1 MTDGAAKIRMRQD
14 TAAPLLSVKGVS
26 KRFPGVQAL
35 RDIDLDLSK
44 GEVLALLGEN
54 GAGKSTLLKI
64 LSGAQAAD
72 EGSILLDGRPY
83 DVTQP
88 HEAQAEGVVTI
99 YQEFTLIPT
108 LSVAENIMVGREAGR
123 AGLVH
128 WGATFRAASEALGR
142 LGLTINPRRLV
153 RDLSVADQQMV
164 EIARALSM
172 DARLIIMDEPTAA
185 LSATEV
191 DRLLG
196 LVRALKQKGIGI
208 IYVTHRLDEVMAV
221 CDRATVL
228 RDGRLVGSVPI
239 ASTSVDHLIR
249 MMVGRDL
256 GATAPVEGGAARPGP
271 PALRLEHI
279 ATGNRDDPHATVVN
293 DISLSVQP
301 GEILGI
307 AGLVGAGRTELARA
321 GFGADPIAAGA
332 IFVEGRQVTIRSPAD
347 AIALGI
353 GLVPED
359 RKQQAL
365 FLSLAIRNNMAVT
378 AMGRRRAPFDYISDA
393 WEKGLVREFQEALG
407 IRMAS
412 PDQAIGNLSGG
423 NQQKVVL
430 ARWLALKP
438 KILIVD
444 EPTRGIDVAAKAEV
458 HGLLGRLARDGIAVI
473 VISSELPEVI
483 ALADRIV
490 TLREGRLTGELSRR
504 DANEEG
510 LMRLMTLRTDALEP
524 A

>member
-1 MTDGAAKIRMRQD
+1 MTGFVDPQQP
-14 TAAPLLSVKGVS
+14 APLLSVRNLS

-35 RDIDLDLSK
+35 SGIDLDLAA

-72 EGSILLDGRPY
+72 SGSILLDSKPY
-83 DVTQP
+83 RATQP
-88 HEAQAEGVVTI
+88 HEAQAAGVVTI

-108 LSVAENIMVGREAGR
+108 LSVAENIMLGREAGR

-128 WGATFRAASEALGR
+128 WGATFRAARDALDR
-142 LGLTINPRRLV
+142 LGLSINPRRLV
-153 RDLSVADQQMV
+153 CDLSVADQQMV

-172 DARLIIMDEPTAA
+172 EARLIIMDEPTAA
-185 LSATEV
+185 LSASEV

-196 LVRALKQKGIGI
+196 LVRTLRGRGIGI
-208 IYVTHRLDEVMAV
+208 IYVTHRLDEVMSV

-228 RDGRLVGSVPI
+228 RDGRLVGSVEI
-239 ASTSVDHLIR
+239 GKTQVDHLIR

-256 GATAPVEGGAARPGP
+256 GILAPVAGGAARTGE
-271 PALRLEHI
+271 PALRVSHLSTH
-279 ATGNRDDPHATVVN
+279 NPSDPHATAVSDV
-293 DISLSVQP
+293 SLSVQP

-307 AGLVGAGRTELARA
+307 AGLVGAGRTEVARA
-321 GFGADPIAAGA
+321 VFGADPISAGTIA
-332 IFVEGRQVTIRSPAD
+332 VDGREVSIRSPAD

-365 FLSLAIRNNMAVT
+365 FLSLAVRNNMAVA
-378 AMGRRRAPFDYISDA
+378 AMGKRRAPFAYISDA
-393 WEKGLVREFQEALG
+393 WERGLVTDFQKALG
-407 IRMAS
+407 IRLAS
-412 PDQAIGNLSGG
+412 PDQAIVNLSGG

-430 ARWLALKP
+430 ARWLALRP
-438 KILIVD
+438 RILIVD

-458 HGLLGRLARDGIAVI
+458 HQLLGRLAMDGIAVI

-490 TLREGRLTGELSRR
+490 TLREGRLTGEVLRR
-504 DANEEG
+504 DATEER
-510 LMRLMTLRTDALEP
+510 LMRLMTLDNHALEP
-524 A
+524 V

>member
-1 MTDGAAKIRMRQD
+1 MGDPAGGTPPSGSA
-14 TAAPLLSVKGVS
+14 LLQVRGVS

-35 RDIDLDLSK
+35 SGIDLDLAP

-72 EGSILLDGRPY
+72 AGTILLDGAPY
-83 DVTQP
+83 GATQP
-88 HEAQAEGVVTI
+88 HEAQALGVVTI

-108 LSVAENIMVGREAGR
+108 LSVAENIMIGREAGR
-123 AGLVH
+123 AGFVN
-128 WGATFRAASEALGR
+128 WGASFRAAREALDR
-142 LGLTINPRRLV
+142 LGLTITPRRLV

-172 DARLIIMDEPTAA
+172 EARLIIMDEPTAA
-185 LSATEV
+185 LSAAEV
-191 DRLLG
+191 DRLLA
-196 LVRALKQKGIGI
+196 LVRTLKARGIGI
-208 IYVTHRLDEVMAV
+208 IYVTHRLDEVMTV

-228 RDGRLVGSVPI
+228 RDGRLVGSVAI
-239 ASTSVDHLIR
+239 ADTGIDHLIR

-256 GATAPVEGGAARPGP
+256 GAMAPIEGGAARAGA
-271 PALRLEHI
+271 PALRVSHLGTSD
-279 ATGNRDDPHATVVN
+279 ATDPHATSIS

-301 GEILGI
+301 GEVLGI

-321 GFGADPIAAGA
+321 VFGADAIAAGQ
-332 IFVEGRQVTIRSPAD
+332 IFVDGREVAIRSPAD

-378 AMGRRRAPFDYISDA
+378 AMGRRRAPFNYVSEK
-393 WEKGLVREFQEALG
+393 WERGLVREFQKALG

-412 PDQAIGNLSGG
+412 PEQAIGNLSGG

-458 HGLLGRLARDGIAVI
+458 HQLLGRLARDGIAVI

-490 TLREGRLTGELSRR
+490 TLREGRLTGEMSRR
-504 DANEEG
+504 DATEEG
-510 LMRLMTLRTDALEP
+510 LMRLMTLSTAVLEP

>member
-1 MTDGAAKIRMRQD
+1 MPNETHLPQPTPI
-14 TAAPLLSVKGVS
+14 LSVRKLS

-35 RDIDLDLSK
+35 SDIDLELVS

-72 EGSILLDGRPY
+72 SGSILLDGKPFRAA
-83 DVTQP
+83 QP
-88 HEAQAEGVVTI
+88 HEAQASGIVTI

-108 LSVAENIMVGREAGR
+108 LSVAENIMIGREAGR

-128 WGATFRAASEALGR
+128 WGATFRAAREALDR

-172 DARLIIMDEPTAA
+172 EARLIIMDEPTAA
-185 LSATEV
+185 LSSGEV
-191 DRLLG
+191 DRLLK
-196 LVRALKQKGIGI
+196 LVRNLSSRGIGI
-208 IYVTHRLDEVMAV
+208 IYVTHRLDEVMAI

-228 RDGRLVGSVPI
+228 RDGRLVGSVEI
-239 ASTSVDHLIR
+239 ATTGINQLIR

-256 GATAPVEGGAARPGP
+256 GTLAPIAGGTARTGT
-271 PALRLEHI
+271 PALRVSHL
-279 ATGNRDDPHATVVN
+279 ATHNPSDPHATAVADV
-293 DISLSVQP
+293 SLMVQP

-321 GFGADPIAAGA
+321 IFGADPVSAGE
-332 IFVEGRQVTIRSPAD
+332 IFVDGRQVSIGSPAD
-347 AIALGI
+347 AIGLGI

-378 AMGRRRAPFDYISDA
+378 AMGRRRAPFAYVSDA
-393 WEKGLVREFQEALG
+393 WERGLVGDFQKALG

-438 KILIVD
+438 RILIVD

-458 HGLLGRLARDGIAVI
+458 HQLLGRLAMDGIAVI

-490 TLREGRLTGELSRR
+490 TLREGRLTGEVLRR
-504 DANEEG
+504 YATQEG
-510 LMRLMTLRTDALEP
+510 LMRLMTMRTDTLEH
-524 A
+524 AGRLTS

>member
-1 MTDGAAKIRMRQD
+1 MATSSSASNL
-14 TAAPLLSVKGVS
+14 LLSMSGIS
-26 KRFPGVQAL
+26 KRFPGVVAL
-35 RDIDLDLSK
+35 SDVGLELRR
-44 GEVLALLGEN
+44 GEVLGLIGEN

-64 LSGAQAAD
+64 LSGAQRPD
-72 EGSILLDGRPY
+72 TGMILLDREPQVFAEPY
-83 DVTQP
+83 
-88 HEAQAEGVVTI
+88 EAQRKGIVTI
-99 YQEFTLIPT
+99 YQEFNLIPT
-108 LSVAENIMVGREAGR
+108 LSVAENIMIGRECGR
-123 AGLVH
+123 AGFVS
-128 WGATFRAASEALGR
+128 WSSTFRAAREALDR
-142 LGLTINPRRLV
+142 LGLKIDPRRLV

-185 LSATEV
+185 LSVAEV
-191 DRLLG
+191 GRLLD
-196 LVRALKQKGIGI
+196 LMRTLKARGIGI
-208 IYVTHRLDEVMAV
+208 IYVTHRLDEVMTI
-221 CDRATVL
+221 CDRATIL
-228 RDGRLVGSVPI
+228 RDGRLVGTVEI
-239 ASTSVDHLIR
+239 ASTSVDQMIQ

-256 GATAPVEGGAARPGP
+256 GAFAAVEGGAARPGT
-271 PALRLEHI
+271 PALRVDRLSTD
-279 ATGNRDDPHATVVN
+279 AGGLDPYATVVR

-321 GFGADPIAAGA
+321 IFGADPFRRGA
-332 IFVEGRQVTIRSPAD
+332 IFVDGKPARIRTPAD

-365 FLSLAIRNNMAVT
+365 FLSLAIRNNMAVA
-378 AMGRRRAPFDYISDA
+378 AMSRLRAPFDYISDR
-393 WEKGLVREFQEALG
+393 WERRLVQDFRAALG

-412 PDQAIGNLSGG
+412 PDQAIANLSGG

-438 KILIVD
+438 RILIVD

-458 HGLLGRLARDGIAVI
+458 HQLLARLAKDGIAVI

-490 TLREGRLTGELSRR
+490 TLCEGRLTGEVARSGASEQR
-504 DANEEG
+504 
-510 LMRLMTLRTDALEP
+510 LMRLMTLRGAALE
-524 A
+524 AA